1 MKKFSTVINQKISEE
16 PKPQINVQEQKIN
29 LLREKLVKLMN
40 DFLKIQ
46 GSGAARSELVNSAI
60 SITGQEN
67 LADAIIDLISNEF
80 GEEKI
85 NLLESLKFE
94 INDWYTLDSKI
105 HQINEGI
112 INEKN
117 QKDLNL
123 EKKLISFLEI
133 YSDDREFEVIAENYS
148 KRIKNNREIQNRI
161 IVAESI
167 LNDTKYNRIRKDK
180 IKSLIQIFKK
190 RIS

>member
-94 INDWYTLDSKI
+94 INDWYTIDSKI

-112 INEKN
+112 IKQKN
-117 QKDLNL
+117 QKDLNI

-133 YSDDREFEVIAENYS
+133 YSDDREFELIAENYS

-167 LNDTKYNRIRKDK
+167 LNDTKYNRIQKDK

>member
-16 PKPQINVQEQKIN
+16 PRPQINVQEQKIN

-167 LNDTKYNRIRKDK
+167 LNDTKYNRIQKDK

>member
-112 INEKN
+112 IKEKN

-167 LNDTKYNRIRKDK
+167 LNDTKYNRIQKDK